1 MAADWSGDGHA
12 DVLGVDAAGD
22 LLYYPHNGN
31 GLSSPVTIGHGF
43 QSFTSVVAADFSG
56 DGHADIL
63 AVDAAG
69 DLWYYPHSGNG
80 FGARVQIGHG
90 FGSCTFVL

>member
-1 MAADWSGDGHA
+1 
-12 DVLGVDAAGD
+12 
-22 LLYYPHNGN
+22 
-31 GLSSPVTIGHGF
+31 
-43 QSFTSVVAADFSG
+43 VVAADFSG